1 MSKLVI
7 YFSFSGVT
15 KRKAEAI
22 AKKENADLF
31 ELKAQVPYTDADVN
45 WQDTNSRN
53 VLEHK
58 DPTSRPAIEKL
69 PDLKNVDEVWVGYPI
84 WWYTHP
90 RIIETL
96 FDEADFTGKKVH
108 LFVTSGGTGVEG
120 SLKELK
126 KEYPNVDFVD
136 GKRV

>member
-1 MSKLVI
+1 MSKLVV

-15 KRKAEAI
+15 KRKAQEI
-22 AKKENADLF
+22 AKKESADLF
-31 ELKAQVPYTDADVN
+31 EIKAKKPYTDADVN
-45 WQDTNSRN
+45 WQDQNSRN

-58 DPTSRPAIEKL
+58 DPSSRPEIAEL
-69 PDLKNVDEVWVGYPI
+69 PDVSGADEVWVGYPI

-96 FDEADFTGKKVH
+96 FDQVDFSGKKVH
-108 LFVTSGGTGVEG
+108 LFATSGSSGIED
-120 SLKELK
+120 SLKELR
-126 KEYPNVDFVD
+126 KEYPDVDFVD

>member
-1 MSKLVI
+1 MSKKVI
-7 YFSFSGVT
+7 YFSYSGVT

-22 AKKENADLF
+22 AKKEGAELF
-31 ELKAQVPYTDADVN
+31 EIKASVPYTDADVN
-45 WQDTNSRN
+45 WQDANSRN

-58 DPTSRPAIEKL
+58 NPNARPEIEEL
-69 PDLKNVDEVWVGYPI
+69 PDLTNVDEVWVGYPI

-96 FDEADFTGKKVH
+96 FDNADFRGKKVH
-108 LFVTSGGTGVEG
+108 LFATSGGSGIES
-120 SLKELK
+120 SLKELRQA
-126 KEYPNVDFVD
+126 YPQVDFVD